1 MHLEDSSRYYRCTLA
16 VLVLSSLH
24 YQLWSHSCCNRIL
37 DNDRIRRVTVI
48 TVTYYIICSNFAL
61 SFRTARAVF
70 SASLLL
76 SIPRAPYYQWRCL
89 RKGFLVPIVL
99 LLLG

>member
-1 MHLEDSSRYYRCTLA
+1 MHLEDSGRYYRCTLA

-24 YQLWSHSCCNRIL
+24 YQLWSHMCCNRIL
-37 DNDRIRRVTVI
+37 DNDRIRRVYRHLLHI
-48 TVTYYIICSNFAL
+48 SNFAS

-70 SASLLL
+70 SASLLF

>member
-1 MHLEDSSRYYRCTLA
+1 MHLEDGGRYYRCTLA

-48 TVTYYIICSNFAL
+48 TVTYYIICSNFAS

-70 SASLLL
+70 SASLVL
-76 SIPRAPYYQWRCL
+76 SFLCPPRRS
-89 RKGFLVPIVL
+89 FLYSSL
-99 LLLG
+99 LLLSYYYFHY

>member
-24 YQLWSHSCCNRIL
+24 YELWSHSCCNRIL

-48 TVTYYIICSNFAL
+48 TVTYYISAILLRASELLAL
-61 SFRTARAVF
+61 FSAHPCSFR
-70 SASLLL
+70 S
-76 SIPRAPYYQWRCL
+76 P
-89 RKGFLVPIVL
+89 VL
-99 LLLG
+99 LIISGDASEKDFSCRSSCS